1 MDCKLHF
8 DKFYTEDSRGDFSSI
23 MIDHNNS
30 TEAMRVDE
38 PITCTN
44 AAQDIPI
51 AHSAGPTRPTAGSIT
66 FKGTADFLLQIVN
79 GMLLPYLRNFA
90 PAFQK
95 EILVRNFSDLSH
107 FIGYWFINT
116 YTKGT

>member
-30 TEAMRVDE
+30 IEAMRVDE

-66 FKGTADFLLQIVN
+66 FKGIADFLLQIVN
-79 GMLLPYLRNFA
+79 GRSDVSICYNLCHFSFVY
-90 PAFQK
+90 
-95 EILVRNFSDLSH
+95 VRYQIRVGWVQCSPWRL
-107 FIGYWFINT
+107 
-116 YTKGT
+116 